1 MEHLR
6 QYHMLKHSFV
16 FMTLLAS
23 SLIGISTVYQP
34 ATVDALPRG
43 NYNWIVICYHLDLIL
58 IPSCDNLVS
67 ADNVLPSEGRRA
79 IACIQ
84 DGVTRVGGSEYLS
97 ELDPY
102 AIIQVLKLYASEPPR
117 CVGIVKWRNADNI
130 DIDGENGI
138 MLKAIISRFS

>member
-1 MEHLR
+1 
-6 QYHMLKHSFV
+6 MLKNSFV

-43 NYNWIVICYHLDLIL
+43 NYNWIVLCYHLDPIL

-67 ADNVLPSEGRRA
+67 TDNILSSEGRRA
-79 IACIQ
+79 IVCIQ
-84 DGVTRVGGSEYLS
+84 DGVTRVGGGQFLS

-102 AIIQVLKLYASEPPR
+102 AIIQMLKLYASELPR
-117 CVGIVKWRNADNI
+117 CVGVVKWANADSI
-130 DIDGENGI
+130 DIDGENGLL
-138 MLKAIISRFS
+138 LKAIISIFS

>member
-1 MEHLR
+1 
-6 QYHMLKHSFV
+6 MLKNSFV

-43 NYNWIVICYHLDLIL
+43 NYNWIVLCYHLDPIL

-67 ADNVLPSEGRRA
+67 TDNILSSEGRRA
-79 IACIQ
+79 IVCIQ
-84 DGVTRVGGSEYLS
+84 DGVTRVGGGQFLS

-102 AIIQVLKLYASEPPR
+102 AIIQMLKLYASEPPR
-117 CVGIVKWRNADNI
+117 CVGVVKWANADSI
-130 DIDGENGI
+130 DIDDENGLL
-138 MLKAIISRFS
+138 LKAIISIFS

>member
-1 MEHLR
+1 
-6 QYHMLKHSFV
+6 MLKNSFV

-43 NYNWIVICYHLDLIL
+43 NYNWIVICYHLDPIL

-67 ADNVLPSEGRRA
+67 ADNVLSSEGRRA

-97 ELDPY
+97 ELAPY
-102 AIIQVLKLYASEPPR
+102 AIIQMLKLYASEPPR
-117 CVGIVKWRNADNI
+117 CVGIVKWANADSI
-130 DIDGENGI
+130 DIDGENGDR
-138 MLKAIISRFS
+138 LKGIISIFS